1 MLEIYAH
8 FDGRT
13 PGVTRVPPKR
23 IDKWHGQFIEYGTYL
38 VPSRR
43 ERQKARKRRL
53 TFRMPEATV
62 AAIKA
67 FVDDEPR
74 AYLNEIRAWLFEN
87 RYYSPCSKSR
97 KWSISTIYTTLRKRI
112 GYTLTALRRLAMQA
126 DALEMLR
133 FKRAIAD
140 VPAECIVFV
149 DESHVDR
156 RDVRRR
162 RGWSPRGFSTDVREW
177 FGRGDVAYT
186 LLAAVNVDGFL
197 LNATTAVTGSNDSAR
212 FADWVEHR
220 LCPELGQWGLGE
232 PNSVVV
238 LDNASI
244 HHALYGRIARLIGAR
259 GARIVFL
266 SPYSPH
272 LNPIEETFHQ
282 VKCFIRKHY
291 LAAAHNHHAVL
302 RDALNHVSATNMLG
316 FFAHAGYDVAHL
328 VAAAPLPGGAED
340 ADQVGIDALCAIV
353 VDCDDDS

>member
-1 MLEIYAH
+1 
-8 FDGRT
+8 
-13 PGVTRVPPKR
+13 VPPKR

-212 FADWVEHR
+212 FADHAPVEPIRENRKLRSHDSH
-220 LCPELGQWGLGE
+220 PELAASSRHDVAEMTPRRRAVRTWQQQTPSAYLKRRRRQLVGREGNPRRDSRRPLQLAQRVTE
-232 PNSVVV
+232 HIVFSRLPYTADVDIV
-238 LDNASI
+238 LDA
-244 HHALYGRIARLIGAR
+244 RIADASTIQLPF
-259 GARIVFL
+259 V
-266 SPYSPH
+266 
-272 LNPIEETFHQ
+272 
-282 VKCFIRKHY
+282 IR
-291 LAAAHNHHAVL
+291 
-302 RDALNHVSATNMLG
+302 R
-316 FFAHAGYDVAHL
+316 
-328 VAAAPLPGGAED
+328 P
-340 ADQVGIDALCAIV
+340 
-353 VDCDDDS
+353 